1 MLEQLQEHVTVTF
14 YRLRDVVEWIW
25 ALKNSAVKDQP
36 AQTPDPEQKSKEE
49 KESEMNRIRGRFK
62 VLFTLLGLFLF
73 LIVRD
78 NRRQKKRLLDETS
91 WLQVTQHLARPASA
105 AMAAAS
111 AAMSGM
117 GGMGGM
123 NSMANLMTG
132 AMGSMGTM
140 GMSGSM
146 GMLGYDR

>member
-25 ALKNSAVKDQP
+25 ALKNNAVKDQP
-36 AQTPDPEQKSKEE
+36 NEEPPETKSKEE
-49 KESEMNRIRGRFK
+49 KESDMNRIRRRFK
-62 VLFTLLGLFLF
+62 VLFTLLGIFLF
-73 LIVRD
+73 LILRD

-91 WLQVTQHLARPASA
+91 WLKVTQNLAPAAST

-111 AAMSGM
+111 QAMGGMGGMGGMSGM

-123 NSMANLMTG
+123 SG
-132 AMGSMGTM
+132 MGGMG
-140 GMSGSM
+140 GM
-146 GMLGYDR
+146 GMLGGYGFR